1 MMSVISRVDEE
12 LLMNLATLD
21 LNLLVPL
28 DHLLRERSVTRAA
41 ARLGLGQP
49 ALSASLARLRRHFGD
64 ELLTRVGNS
73 YELTPLA
80 VQLRERT
87 AAALAGVERVFASQ
101 PVFDPASSQ
110 RTFSVL
116 VSDYP
121 MAVIGEHVGKI
132 LDETAPR
139 VRLRFDRY
147 TTPMIDAAEETLRMV
162 DGLVMPHGFVSDVP
176 HLDLWTDEWRVLVA
190 RSNTV
195 VGSSLTMEHLATLP
209 WVLTYHAPSAFT
221 PASRQLQMLG
231 VEPRVQLVAESF
243 LALPW
248 LIAGTDRIALVQAE
262 LAPRLTFGGEV
273 RVLPCP
279 FDAMRLTEAL
289 WWHPVHDRD
298 PEHTWLRSVFA
309 EAGRRIGARRTT
321 DPKQ

>member
-12 LLMNLATLD
+12 LSMNLTTLD

-132 LDETAPR
+132 LDETAPH
-139 VRLRFDRY
+139 VRLRFDRH
-147 TTPMIDAAEETLRMV
+147 TTPMIDTAEETLRAV
-162 DGLVMPHGFVSDVP
+162 DGLVLPHGFVTGMP
-176 HLDLWTDEWRVLVA
+176 HQDLWVDEWVVLVA
-190 RSNTV
+190 RSNTA
-195 VGSSLTMEHLATLP
+195 VGDELTMDHLAELP
-209 WVLTYHAPSAFT
+209 WVLTFHGPSAFT
-221 PASRQLQMLG
+221 AAALQLQVLG
-231 VEPRVQLVAESF
+231 VEPHVQLVAESF

-248 LIAGTDRIALVQAE
+248 LIAGTNRIALVQAG

-279 FDAMRLTEAL
+279 YDTAPITEAL
-289 WWHPVHDRD
+289 WWHLVHDRD
-298 PEHTWLRSVFA
+298 PEHAWLRSVFV
-309 EAGRRIGARRTT
+309 EAGRRIAARGSG
-321 DPKQ
+321 QVG